1 MYRLRRYGTLIV
13 AMMLAV
19 LSWAYAGKAL
29 HTHDDSYYGISMSDD
44 GEGRTDRS
52 NLSDICPICHFHFQL
67 CTAPQSA
74 TVLFCCTV
82 LVATVAESVFGCVSA
97 PAVDSDPRGP
107 PFHAAD

>member
-44 GEGRTDRS
+44 GEV
-52 NLSDICPICHFHFQL
+52 CPICHFHFQL

-107 PFHAAD
+107 PFHAAA